1 MSNSQNQLIAIKDQY
16 DVFYDMV
23 DMSYM
28 LYNLS
33 SGASCMA
40 AVVVMKVNPNSVAT
54 SQDQD
59 RDEDQDRDI
68 ATIVIVK
75 IGGRPSANRKWPKTG
90 KKEMSPTFKGGKYNC
105 GMSSQ
110 VLSAMI

>member
-1 MSNSQNQLIAIKDQY
+1 
-16 DVFYDMV
+16 MV
-23 DMSYM
+23 DM

-33 SGASCMA
+33 SGASCRVSA
-40 AVVVMKVNPNSVAT
+40 VVMKVNANSVAT
-54 SQDQD
+54 NQDQD

-75 IGGRPSANRKWPKTG
+75 MGGRPSANREWPKTG
-90 KKEMSPTFKGGKYNC
+90 KKEMSPTFKGGKYNF

-110 VLSAMI
+110 VLSSAMI

>member
-1 MSNSQNQLIAIKDQY
+1 
-16 DVFYDMV
+16 MV
-23 DMSYM
+23 DM

-33 SGASCMA
+33 SGASCRVSA
-40 AVVVMKVNPNSVAT
+40 VVMKVNPNSVAT

-59 RDEDQDRDI
+59 RDEDQDRDLAI
-68 ATIVIVK
+68 IGIVK
-75 IGGRPSANRKWPKTG
+75 IGGRPSVNRKWPKTG
-90 KKEMSPTFKGGKYNC
+90 KKEMSPTFKGGKYNF

>member
-1 MSNSQNQLIAIKDQY
+1 
-16 DVFYDMV
+16 MV

-33 SGASCMA
+33 SGASCRA
-40 AVVVMKVNPNSVAT
+40 AVVAMKVNPNSVAT
-54 SQDQD
+54 TSQDQD
-59 RDEDQDRDI
+59 RDENQDRDLAI
-68 ATIVIVK
+68 IGTVK
-75 IGGRPSANRKWPKTG
+75 MGGRPSANRKWPKTG
-90 KKEMSPTFKGGKYNC
+90 KKEMSPTFKGGKYNF